1 MFGLISQAGKEEE
14 QKVDESTP
22 WMAAGDGDLKLLQR
36 ALSTLGLNAGAQD
49 HNGYSL
55 AHAASSY
62 GHVEVLKWLVTQSE
76 CGMFHYEHFNRIR
89 GTLRLNLF
97 CMAER

>member
-1 MFGLISQAGKEEE
+1 MLEAPTLDGQSTPRTMFGLISQAGKEEE

-76 CGMFHYEHFNRIR
+76 CGMFH
-89 GTLRLNLF
+89 
-97 CMAER
+97 